1 MAARKRKSPKGK
13 KRRQQPGL
21 VVSGAAALGG
31 LGLQGASALGGL
43 GLQGA
48 SALGGVIGRNP
59 SVAGGTIAF
68 VVIFSFVAANAL
80 WYQPGL
86 HPHPIFRT
94 RDPQSSNVLG
104 ARRPADEQQGEV
116 TTFRIERPEDAA
128 ITSATPAPVA
138 PAQQPS
144 ELVMGIQQQLCVAAF
159 ITVSLTASSAHAPAP
174 PSSSSRRPSAW
185 PRPARRRRKYWPR

>member
-13 KRRQQPGL
+13 RGRQQPGL
-21 VVSGAAALGG
+21 LLTGAAALGG
-31 LGLQGASALGGL
+31 VGMTGASM
-43 GLQGA
+43 
-48 SALGGVIGRNP
+48 LGGVVARNP
-59 SVAGGTIAF
+59 SVAGGTVAF

-94 RDPQSSNVLG
+94 RDPQSPAVLG
-104 ARRPADEQQGEV
+104 ARRLAEEQQGDV

-128 ITSATPAPVA
+128 TTNATPAPAA

-144 ELVMGIQQQLCVAAF
+144 QLVMEIQQQLVRRGLYNGTPDG
-159 ITVSLTASSAHAPAP
+159 IIGPRTVSYTHLTLPTK
-174 PSSSSRRPSAW
+174 RIV
-185 PRPARRRRKYWPR
+185 